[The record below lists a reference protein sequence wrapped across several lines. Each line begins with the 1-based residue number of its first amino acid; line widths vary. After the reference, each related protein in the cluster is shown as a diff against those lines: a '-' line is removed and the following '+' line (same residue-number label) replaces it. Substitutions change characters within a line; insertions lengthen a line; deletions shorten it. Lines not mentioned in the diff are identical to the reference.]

1 MLQITGHSLVHKPF
15 IFFLLMRTTVNML
28 IVVSEKHGFHVKQ
41 ERLLLTK

>member
-1 MLQITGHSLVHKPF
+1 MLQITGHSLVH
-15 IFFLLMRTTVNML
+15 TTVNML